1 MTDWQRIQANH
12 FAFPEGSSV
21 EGLVTELVDMLAS
34 SDPKIRDELALSALA
49 TWVDEGVVP
58 DDQLRPLGDLMAR
71 RFQADQVQ
79 ARSFAPLVLDVIVA
93 SRGVCELRWVDAF
106 EDWYA
111 TETDLRG
118 HHDDLGW
125 LHAVAHGADLLGTFG
140 RCVDVEPRRMLD
152 LAATRMLAPTVT
164 VWHDQEHDR
173 LAYALGKVLTRP
185 GLSTDDASAWLDPV
199 EKVLSEGQPG
209 PVPAHVSNT
218 LHTLRTLYVL
228 ISRGVRVGP
237 SDVLTVPRR
246 ELILDKVAG
255 VLHPATPWMW

>member
-1 MTDWQRIQANH
+1 MIDWQHIQANQ

-21 EGLVTELVDMLAS
+21 EELVAELVDMLAS
-34 SDPKIRDELALSALA
+34 SDPEIRDEIAFSALA
-49 TWVDEGVVP
+49 SWVDDGVVP

-79 ARSFAPLVLDVIVA
+79 ARSFASLVLNVIVG
-93 SRGVCELRWVDAF
+93 SRDVCEMRWVDAF
-106 EDWYA
+106 EGWYA

-140 RCVDVEPRRMLD
+140 RRVEVEPRRMLD
-152 LAATRMLAPTVT
+152 LAATRTLAPTDT

-185 GLSTDDASAWLDPV
+185 DLSTEDTSAWLEPV
-199 EKVLSEGQPG
+199 EKVLSNGQPG

-218 LHTLRTLYVL
+218 LHTLRTLYMLV
-228 ISRGVRVGP
+228 SRGVRVGP
-237 SDVLTVPRR
+237 SEVLTVPRR
-246 ELILDKVAG
+246 ELILDRVAE